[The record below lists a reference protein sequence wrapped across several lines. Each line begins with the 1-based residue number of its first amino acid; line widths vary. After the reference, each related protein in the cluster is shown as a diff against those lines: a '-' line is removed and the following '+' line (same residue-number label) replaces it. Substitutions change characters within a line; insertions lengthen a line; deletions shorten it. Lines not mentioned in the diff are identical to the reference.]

1 MIITIIRRLV
11 QLIKRER
18 EREGG
23 GGGEGGGQDHEAKTG
38 VTGLTLDVSLD
49 VVMGTKSEVL
59 SCVAHVG
66 VVDRL
71 KASPSI

>member
-18 EREGG
+18 ERGG
-23 GGGEGGGQDHEAKTG
+23 GGGQDHEAKTG

>member
-18 EREGG
+18 ERGG
-23 GGGEGGGQDHEAKTG
+23 GGGGGQDHEAKTG